1 MGKKACVCAEGTPA
15 WMVTF
20 SDLMSLLLVFFVLIV
35 SMSATNPEPLSK
47 AAGSLRGSMG
57 ILKETAAVMEKSVVV
72 VPKISDVDVGEL
84 SYAISKL
91 QDFVES
97 QSQGQ
102 SIKVAITSTGIAV
115 RILTPLL
122 FDRGSV
128 ELRPEGMPYLA
139 KVLDIA
145 KGWENTIRV
154 AGHTDDQPVNNPLFK
169 SNWELSYA
177 RAMSVIN
184 FGIQYSKLNPA
195 KFSAV
200 GYGEYR
206 PAFPNDSEE
215 NRRNNR
221 RVEVFIEYAVNPDP
235 LHPTTGN

>member
-1 MGKKACVCAEGTPA
+1 MAKKSCICPEGAPA

-35 SMSATNPEPLSK
+35 SMSATSQEKFSK

-57 ILKETAAVMEKSVVV
+57 VLPKDAGSNAPLKVI
-72 VPKISDVDVGEL
+72 VPKPSDVDIGEM

-97 QSQGQ
+97 QNQGQ
-102 SIKVAITSTGIAV
+102 SIKVVITSTGIAT

-128 ELRPEGMPYLA
+128 ELSPQGMPYLA
-139 KVLDIA
+139 KVFDIA
-145 KGWENTIRV
+145 KGWDNTIRV

-184 FGIQYSKLNPA
+184 FGIQYSKLDPT

-215 NRRNNR
+215 NRRKNR
-221 RVEVFIEYAVNPDP
+221 RVEIFIEYKVNPDP
-235 LHPTTGN
+235 LHPTTGY